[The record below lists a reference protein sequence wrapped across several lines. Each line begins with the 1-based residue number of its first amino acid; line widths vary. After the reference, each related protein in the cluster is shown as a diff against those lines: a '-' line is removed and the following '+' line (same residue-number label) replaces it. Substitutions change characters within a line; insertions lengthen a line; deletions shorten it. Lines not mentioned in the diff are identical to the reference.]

1 MKTAKV
7 GQMVTYRGVESVP
20 QKTRVSES
28 FGPSEK
34 SRKRIFWVRPG
45 AGGGGLLQEFL
56 AGDVSLRPWNP

>member
-45 AGGGGLLQEFL
+45 AGGGLLKEFL

>member
-45 AGGGGLLQEFL
+45 AGGGG
-56 AGDVSLRPWNP
+56 GGT